1 MPLPPDFEKRLWD
14 AADQLWTNS
23 TLLPSQYSTPVLAL
37 IFLKYADHRFAQAEK
52 ELTGGR
58 RREIRSGRGRTPGI
72 HARLPRRIFQYVEK
86 ACEQRPGRYPVTPY
100 CYRSFNSRR
109 DLPAGQEKK
118 PGIEEK
124 EEKANHCVGSGK
136 VLRNHL

>member
-37 IFLKYADHRFAQAEK
+37 IFLKYADHRFATAEK

-58 RREIRSGRGRTPGI
+58 RR
-72 HARLPRRIFQYVEK
+72 
-86 ACEQRPGRYPVTPY
+86 
-100 CYRSFNSRR
+100 
-109 DLPAGQEKK
+109 
-118 PGIEEK
+118 
-124 EEKANHCVGSGK
+124 GK
-136 VLRNHL
+136 VGKEDYHALGVL